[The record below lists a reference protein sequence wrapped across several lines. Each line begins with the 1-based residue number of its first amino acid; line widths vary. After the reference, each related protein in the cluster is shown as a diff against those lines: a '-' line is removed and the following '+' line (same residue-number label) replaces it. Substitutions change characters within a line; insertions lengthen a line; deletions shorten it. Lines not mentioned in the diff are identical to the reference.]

1 MSLQTIGLMKEA
13 LDKEGLKPHLMIQPV
28 CYHAPDSNGNG
39 FQHLPEAPF
48 GKLVF
53 FSIHSTA
60 VVLMTTVTLANITSP
75 QGNLGIDICLV
86 RSIIPVGVQYDVKQ
100 VIT

>member
-1 MSLQTIGLMKEA
+1 MNCSFSPDMSLQTIGLMKEA

-39 FQHLPEAPF
+39 IQYLPEAPF

-53 FSIHSTA
+53 FSS
-60 VVLMTTVTLANITSP
+60 VVLPS
-75 QGNLGIDICLV
+75 
-86 RSIIPVGVQYDVKQ
+86 S
-100 VIT
+100 